1 MKSKMIKALPFFL
14 IIITGSPVLAE
25 IEEVI
30 VTAAKREQ
38 SLQDVPIAVSVV
50 DGEIIERSGMI
61 DLFDL
66 SLSVPS
72 MKMNQLQQS
81 VQSSVWIRGF
91 TNGSNNP
98 GIEPSVGA
106 FIDGIPRTR
115 SIGILSDLPDVERV
129 EVLKGPQSTLFGK
142 NSSVGVVS
150 IITKKPSD
158 EFEGSIQGTIGNENS
173 RIFRGTISG
182 PLSDSVSYRV
192 SGSTNRR
199 DGFNTNLATG
209 EDINDRDRWAI
220 RGQLLA
226 DISDNLSARLI
237 VDHSEIEELC
247 CAIGYLVKGQLS
259 QVLDPWLFKTLAS
272 PIQQTHKGYSA
283 EKWYTTSVPQMS
295 LRTPAF
301 LCNWITTWVSRD

>member
-50 DGEIIERSGMI
+50 DGESIKRSGMI

-150 IITKKPSD
+150 CLLYT
-158 EFEGSIQGTIGNENS
+158 S
-173 RIFRGTISG
+173 RS
-182 PLSDSVSYRV
+182 P
-192 SGSTNRR
+192 R
-199 DGFNTNLATG
+199 D
-209 EDINDRDRWAI
+209 
-220 RGQLLA
+220 
-226 DISDNLSARLI
+226 
-237 VDHSEIEELC
+237 
-247 CAIGYLVKGQLS
+247 
-259 QVLDPWLFKTLAS
+259 
-272 PIQQTHKGYSA
+272 
-283 EKWYTTSVPQMS
+283 
-295 LRTPAF
+295 
-301 LCNWITTWVSRD
+301 